1 MENRKIKMK
10 IYDVEIKKVNDYEV
24 TLDGN
29 LVEWDYDGAP
39 DGIGLTYRTI
49 GWHEDDHYADVE
61 EILYEWLEKTNGMY
75 A

>member
-1 MENRKIKMK
+1 MT
-10 IYDVEIKKVNDYEV
+10 IYGVKLEKVGDHEV

-29 LVEWDYDGAP
+29 LVEWDYDGAE
-39 DGIGLTYRTI
+39 GGLGLTCRTI

-75 A
+75 S